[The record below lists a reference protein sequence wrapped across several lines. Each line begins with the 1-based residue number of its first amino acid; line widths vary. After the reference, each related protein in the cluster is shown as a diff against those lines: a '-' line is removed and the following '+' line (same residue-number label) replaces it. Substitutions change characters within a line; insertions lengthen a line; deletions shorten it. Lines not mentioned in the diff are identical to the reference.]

1 MNDKEQLEEIKKL
14 LDGLNGHRAT
24 MEMAS
29 VIDKIEVMLTGSIRR
44 HVG

>member
-14 LDGLNGHRAT
+14 LDGLNGHRAI

-29 VIDKIEVMLTGSIRR
+29 VIDKIEVMFYGYIKRSN
-44 HVG
+44 